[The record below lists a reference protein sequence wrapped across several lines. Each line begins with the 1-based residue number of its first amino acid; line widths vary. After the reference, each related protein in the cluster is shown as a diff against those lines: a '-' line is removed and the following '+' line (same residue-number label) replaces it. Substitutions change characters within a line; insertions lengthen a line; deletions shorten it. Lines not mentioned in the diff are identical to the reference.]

1 MTDPL
6 QFNAPFPDA
15 PSRSP
20 RALAIALLGGL
31 AVWACIGWWVLA

>member
-1 MTDPL
+1 MTPTSS
-6 QFNAPFPDA
+6 A
-15 PSRSP
+15 